1 VCPWHREAK
10 PAGKGDRCAGDI
22 LQSMAADD
30 GRSAD
35 HEAHSSG
42 RVVVPRWVQA
52 ALIPALL
59 IIGWLFLGIIGQA
72 VFIFLAAS
80 LLALVL
86 NPLVN
91 LLKRARV
98 PRFIGVFL
106 VYLVA
111 FALVVGLAVLLMPA
125 ILHQLKSLLS
135 SLPSMTSQAKSLV
148 DQLQH
153 LADRFHLHIDV
164 GAQLQRVARSAADR
178 VPSMSGSV
186 LGIGV
191 SVVRTITV
199 LIVIV
204 VISIYML
211 LHARRISRFVVDHF
225 PTRSRSDGETYVRL
239 AQSAVVDYV
248 KAQLLLSGAL
258 GLSAGVAMWILGVT
272 GVFPSGSKYAA
283 FFGAWTA
290 VMEIIP
296 YVGPFLAAVPPSIV
310 ALLHSPLTMVWVILT
325 YLAIQQIEGHVLTPT
340 IMGSR
345 LRVHPLVV
353 IFVILAGQEI
363 HGISGM
369 FVAVPLIPLVRET
382 YLFLRPRV
390 RFEGWDLHPQAST
403 DDDDTGGR
411 GAPPDPDA

>member
-1 VCPWHREAK
+1 
-10 PAGKGDRCAGDI
+10 
-22 LQSMAADD
+22 M
-30 GRSAD
+30 
-35 HEAHSSG
+35 G
-42 RVVVPRWVQA
+42 RVVVPRWLQA

-59 IIGWLFLGIIGQA
+59 IIVWLFLGVIGQA

-91 LLKRARV
+91 LLKRAHV
-98 PRFIGVFL
+98 PRYVGVFL

-111 FALVVGLAVLLMPA
+111 VAVIVGLAAALMPA
-125 ILHQLKSLLS
+125 IVTQLKNLLS

-153 LADRFHLHIDV
+153 VADRLHLNVDV
-164 GAQLQRVARSAADR
+164 GAQLQRFARSAADR
-178 VPSMSGSV
+178 VPSISGSL
-186 LGIGV
+186 LGFGV
-191 SVVRTITV
+191 SVVRTV
-199 LIVIV
+199 ALLIVIV

-211 LHARRISRFVVDHF
+211 LDSRRISRFVVDHF
-225 PTRSRSDGETYVRL
+225 PTRSRSDGESYVRL

-248 KAQLLLSGAL
+248 KAQLLLSAAL
-258 GLSAGVAMWILGVT
+258 GLSAGLAMWILGMT

-296 YVGPFLAAVPPSIV
+296 YVGPFLAAVPPSFV

-369 FVAVPLIPLVRET
+369 FIAVPLIPLVRET

-390 RFEGWDLHPQAST
+390 RFEGWDLGLQRPAT
-403 DDDDTGGR
+403 EEGRRGG
-411 GAPPDPDA
+411 GVGDVSVPDAPTPDAPAADPPAAPTPDATG